1 MDRETIIR
9 MVADVL
15 SNTMQRRKWRNILEV
30 LQEKKNVQIE
40 FYIHKKISQ
49 K

>member
-9 MVADVL
+9 MVADIL

-30 LQEKKNVQIE
+30 LQEKKMP
-40 FYIHKKISQ
+40 K
-49 K
+49 